1 MEHSLYLMKESMQE
15 NGEYNGQGTYTWSNG
30 DKYVGEWKDGKENG
44 QGTITKTYRDGK
56 FIYVGEWKDAKK
68 HGQGTMTYPG
78 GEKCEGEWVKGGFRN
93 GKCYDK
99 DGTIQY
105 IYINGVKQK

>member
-1 MEHSLYLMKESMQE
+1 
-15 NGEYNGQGTYTWSNG
+15 
-30 DKYVGEWKDGKENG
+30 
-44 QGTITKTYRDGK
+44 
-56 FIYVGEWKDAKK
+56 
-68 HGQGTMTYPG
+68 MTYPG

-105 IYINGVKQK
+105 NYINGVKQK